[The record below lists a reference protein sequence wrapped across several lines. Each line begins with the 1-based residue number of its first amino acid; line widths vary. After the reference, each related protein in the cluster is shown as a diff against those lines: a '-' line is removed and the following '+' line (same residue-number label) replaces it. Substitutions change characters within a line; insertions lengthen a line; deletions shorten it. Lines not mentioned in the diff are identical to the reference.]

1 MIYCIIGVYLQIG
14 CISMTDREMSHRSML
29 RRVVVKD
36 SAVPFIA
43 RGGRL
48 FSRQVIESD
57 PGVED
62 GELVSVVDKRQNY
75 LGEMLVYF
83 TP

>member
-1 MIYCIIGVYLQIG
+1 
-14 CISMTDREMSHRSML
+14 MTDREMSHRSML

>member
-1 MIYCIIGVYLQIG
+1 MSERN
-14 CISMTDREMSHRSML
+14 ISRRSSL
-29 RRVVVKD
+29 RRVMIKD
-36 SAVPFIA
+36 SAVPFIS

-62 GELVSVVDKRQNY
+62 GEQVLVVDKRENV
-75 LGEMLVYF
+75 LAEMQVYF
-83 TP
+83 TD

>member
-1 MIYCIIGVYLQIG
+1 VYLQIG
-14 CISMTDREMSHRSML
+14 CISMTESELSKRSML

-36 SAVPFIA
+36 SAVAFIA

-75 LGEMLVYF
+75 LGEMQVYF

>member
-1 MIYCIIGVYLQIG
+1 M
-14 CISMTDREMSHRSML
+14 
-29 RRVVVKD
+29 VKD
-36 SAVPFIA
+36 SAVAFIA

-75 LGEMLVYF
+75 LGEMQVYF

>member
-1 MIYCIIGVYLQIG
+1 MI
-14 CISMTDREMSHRSML
+14 
-29 RRVVVKD
+29 KD
-36 SAVPFIA
+36 SAVPFIS

-62 GELVSVVDKRQNY
+62 GEQVLVVDKRENV
-75 LGEMLVYF
+75 LAEMQVYF
-83 TP
+83 TD

>member
-1 MIYCIIGVYLQIG
+1 MECVSTKVSLMSERE
-14 CISMTDREMSHRSML
+14 ISQRSSL

-36 SAVPFIA
+36 EAVPFIA

-57 PGVED
+57 PGVEN
-62 GELVSVVDKRQNY
+62 GEMVSVVDRKNNNI
-75 LGEMLVYF
+75 GEMQVYF
-83 TP
+83 TS